1 MTRETYDK
9 AVALQTEIFEI
20 KQLINDC
27 KEGQARIEVCTSCM
41 HSHIRRLE
49 DFKTITIG
57 SMTDFFEDELEK
69 LEAQFEQL

>member
-9 AVALQTEIFEI
+9 AVALQTEISEI

-27 KEGQARIEVCTSCM
+27 KDGQARIEVSTPSM
-41 HSHIRRLE
+41 RSHIRKLD
-49 DFKTITIG
+49 DFKNITIG
-57 SMTDFFEDELEK
+57 SMVDFFEEELEK

>member
-1 MTRETYDK
+1 MTRDTYDK

-41 HSHIRRLE
+41 HNHIRKLD

-57 SMTDFFEDELEK
+57 NMVDFFEAELEK
-69 LEAQFEQL
+69 LEAQFERL

>member
-27 KEGQARIEVCTSCM
+27 KEGQARIEICTSCM
-41 HSHIRRLE
+41 HGHIRKLE

-69 LEAQFEQL
+69 LETQFERL

>member
-27 KEGQARIEVCTSCM
+27 KEGQARIEICTSCM
-41 HSHIRRLE
+41 HGHIRRLE

>member
-1 MTRETYDK
+1 MTRDTYDK

>member
-1 MTRETYDK
+1 MTRDTYDK

-27 KEGQARIEVCTSCM
+27 KEGQARIEICTSCM
-41 HSHIRRLE
+41 HSHIRKLD
-49 DFKTITIG
+49 DFKNITIG
-57 SMTDFFEDELEK
+57 SMVEFFEDELEK

>member
-1 MTRETYDK
+1 MTRDTYDK

-41 HSHIRRLE
+41 HSHIRKLD
-49 DFKTITIG
+49 DFKNITIG
-57 SMTDFFEDELEK
+57 NMVDFFEEELEK
-69 LEAQFEQL
+69 LEAQFERL

>member
-9 AVALQTEIFEI
+9 AIALQTEIFEI

-27 KEGQARIEVCTSCM
+27 KDGQARIEICTSCM
-41 HSHIRRLE
+41 HGHIRKLE
-49 DFKTITIG
+49 DFKAMTIG

-69 LEAQFEQL
+69 LETQFEQL